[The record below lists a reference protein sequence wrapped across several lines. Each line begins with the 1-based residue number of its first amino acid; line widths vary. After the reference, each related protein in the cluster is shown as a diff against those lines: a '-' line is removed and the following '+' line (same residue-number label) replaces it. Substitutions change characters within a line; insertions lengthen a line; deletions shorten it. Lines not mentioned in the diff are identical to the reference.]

1 MLGIV
6 RTYQSCGS
14 NEGLRNR
21 NTIREEVLM
30 EVVIGDRNPGK
41 RDVLDSV
48 CVNVEWFDITV

>member
-1 MLGIV
+1 MGIV

-14 NEGLRNR
+14 NEGFRLC

-48 CVNVEWFDITV
+48 CVNVECFDVTL